1 MTDLTARQLL
11 DTIRQSLDDTSQR
24 FSRAKARKSIREG
37 RAKSSPRQGG
47 ATKKPVSA
55 LTARKKHR

>member
-37 RAKSSPRQGG
+37 RAKSSPGCGQSISDRCQ
-47 ATKKPVSA
+47 PF
-55 LTARKKHR
+55 RP